1 MGLAYTMHEV
11 LLEPYLQGIFARELL
26 RAEIAREWFN
36 LEVSLLVTLQVL
48 IATETLGALITL
60 EGSIERH

>member
-1 MGLAYTMHEV
+1 V

-36 LEVSLLVTLQVL
+36 LKVNPLVTLQVM
-48 IATETLGALITL
+48 IATETLGALVTF
-60 EGSIERH
+60 EGSTEWH